1 MPVRRA
7 SNTESVAPD
16 TFAVSPMDLR
26 QLKYFMAV
34 AEERHLGRAA
44 LKLHLSQPPLTRQI
58 QALEDELGAA
68 LFVRT
73 PRGMELT
80 QAGEALLEDART
92 IRALAEQAKDRA
104 RRAGR
109 GQVGR
114 LELGVY
120 GSAIFGVVPHILT
133 LFRERHPDVELSLHQ
148 AQTPAQVAA
157 LRQRRVLAVFERLL
171 PDEEDIAVE
180 LVAREPLWVAMS
192 ESHAL
197 AAAEHVAVEAL
208 RGETIVTGNSPVAIA
223 TVIELCRAHDFEA
236 RLAPPMSDVVVATL
250 LAASGRAV
258 SLVPASM
265 LNVRFPGVAYRPLR
279 SRVEASME
287 LHCFYLRDEQSP
299 LLIALLETVRS
310 FRRDWRG
317 GAAA

>member
-1 MPVRRA
+1 
-7 SNTESVAPD
+7 
-16 TFAVSPMDLR
+16 MDLR

-44 LKLHLSQPPLTRQI
+44 QKLHLSQPPLTRQI
-58 QALEDELGAA
+58 QALEDELDAV

-109 GQVGR
+109 GQIGR
-114 LELGVY
+114 LDLGVY
-120 GSAIFGVVPHILT
+120 GSAIFGVVPHILK
-133 LFRERHPDVELSLHQ
+133 LFRERHPDVELRLHQ

-180 LVAREPLWVAMS
+180 PVVREPLWVAMS

-197 AAAEHVAVEAL
+197 AAAEEVAVEAL

-250 LAASGRAV
+250 LAASGSAV
-258 SLVPASM
+258 SLVPSSM
-265 LNVRFPGVAYRPLR
+265 LNVQFPGVAYRPLR
-279 SRVEASME
+279 SRVEASMD

-299 LLIALLETVRS
+299 LLIALVETVRS
-310 FRRDWRG
+310 FRRDWREG
-317 GAAA
+317 HDAGAGRPR

>member
-1 MPVRRA
+1 
-7 SNTESVAPD
+7 
-16 TFAVSPMDLR
+16 MDLR